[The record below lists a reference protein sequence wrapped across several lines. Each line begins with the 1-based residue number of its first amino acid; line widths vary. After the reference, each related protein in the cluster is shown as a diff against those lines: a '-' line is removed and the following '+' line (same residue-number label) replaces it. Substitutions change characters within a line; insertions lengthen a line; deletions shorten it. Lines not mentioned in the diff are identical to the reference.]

1 MKNLSLILNAVL
13 AVAVVILFVLHF
25 TSNGTT
31 TDTQKTDDSKKVIPK
46 ERKEGEPIPAIVFM
60 RADSVMKYYK
70 FAEKIRKDLETKG
83 QSIQADLQSRGNVLQ
98 QDAISFEQNYQKMS
112 IQDAQARQADL
123 QRRGQE
129 YAQYEQSLTATFQQE
144 QAGELKKINDR
155 IEDYVK
161 RYREA
166 NGHDFI
172 LSYMPT
178 VWGADE
184 ALDITQDIIDGL
196 NKEYDEGKKGD
207 ASSESDKK
215 EKEEEKEKDEE

>member
-1 MKNLSLILNAVL
+1 MKNLSLILNAIL

-25 TSNGTT
+25 TSNGSTSPQN
-31 TDTQKTDDSKKVIPK
+31 TDTSNKVIPK
-46 ERKEGEPIPAIVFM
+46 ERKEGEPVPPIVFM
-60 RADSVMKYYK
+60 RSDSVMKYYK
-70 FAEKIRKDLETKG
+70 FAERVKKDLETKG
-83 QSIQADLQSRGNVLQ
+83 QSIQADLQSRGTILQ
-98 QDAISFEQNYQKMS
+98 QDAVNFEQNYQKMS

-129 YAQYEQSLTATFQQE
+129 YAQYEQSLAVNFQQE
-144 QAGELKKINDR
+144 QAEELKKINDR
-155 IEDYVK
+155 VEDYVN

-178 VWGADE
+178 VWGADA
-184 ALDITQDIIDGL
+184 ALDVTQDIIDGL

-207 ASSESDKK
+207 GSSEADKK
-215 EKEEEKEKDEE
+215 EEEEKEEE